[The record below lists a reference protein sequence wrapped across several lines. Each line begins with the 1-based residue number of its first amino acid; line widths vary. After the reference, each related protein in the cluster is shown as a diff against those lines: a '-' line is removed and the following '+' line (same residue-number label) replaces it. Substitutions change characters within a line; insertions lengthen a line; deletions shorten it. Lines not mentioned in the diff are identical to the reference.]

1 MYNTTVQVGGIGKGG
16 GGGGV
21 NVPFIQRGNIL

>member
-1 MYNTTVQVGGIGKGG
+1 M

-21 NVPFIQRGNIL
+21 NVPFDKFELHPDDVEMITIMRMNL